1 MSTISGVSGSSQAWA
16 QMSSNRAQMQ
26 AKMFAKVDADSSG
39 GVNQTELQGMLDNV
53 ASKTGVTMSSDTTEL
68 FSKMDS
74 NGDAS
79 LSSDELASGMAS
91 ILPPPSTMEFAQSR
105 SSTQASDSSSAEKFA
120 ALDADGS
127 GTLSKA
133 EMLDIMTEHAA
144 RGPGPGQ
151 TSAAST
157 DDMFSHL
164 DSDGDGSLS
173 QAEFDAGAPPAN
185 GAGNSANSAGV
196 QGAGGPPPGGPRGA
210 GGAGGTE
217 SASSTTY
224 DSLDINQDGTVSEA
238 ERLIGELAQAL
249 SQDSSTGS
257 SSASTDTSQDAALL
271 AKALYE
277 QIAASWSLSDS
288 DSSNSNSTSSLS
300 ALA

>member
-1 MSTISGVSGSSQAWA
+1 MSTISGVSGASQAWA

-26 AKMFAKVDADSSG
+26 AKMFAKADTDGSG

-53 ASKTGVTMSSDTTEL
+53 ASKAGVKSSSDTTEL
-68 FSKMDS
+68 FSKMDGNS
-74 NGDAS
+74 DGS

-91 ILPPPSTMEFAQSR
+91 ILPPPSTMDFAQSR
-105 SSTQASDSSSAEKFA
+105 SIQSSDSSGAEKFA
-120 ALDADGS
+120 KLDADGS

-133 EMLDIMTEHAA
+133 EMQDLMTEQAA

-151 TSAAST
+151 TTAAST
-157 DDMFSHL
+157 DEMFAHL
-164 DSDGDGSLS
+164 DTDSDGTLS

-185 GAGNSANSAGV
+185 GQGGSANSAGV
-196 QGAGGPPPGGPRGA
+196 QGAGGPPPPGGPRGG
-210 GGAGGTE
+210 GGAGRTE
-217 SASSTTY
+217 SASSSTTY

-238 ERLIGELAQAL
+238 ERLIGELTQAL
-249 SQDSSTGS
+249 SQDSSTS
-257 SSASTDTSQDAALL
+257 TASTDTSQDAAQL

-277 QIAASWSLSDS
+277 QIAASWSLSGS
-288 DSSNSNSTSSLS
+288 DSSSTLS